1 MSVEASLPAS
11 APAPPLK
18 VLIDTSAWLAFFRLE
33 DQKTALAV
41 RQAIADGTAMTA
53 KIVLAE
59 LRQAAKSERELAV
72 IADIARSLPIA
83 GEGVSTWNDAAE
95 LAYRLK
101 RKGKMIP
108 LTDCY
113 IAVLV
118 RQHDCRLLTLNPRF
132 RDIAAD

>member
-1 MSVEASLPAS
+1 MSVEAS

-41 RQAIADGTAMTA
+41 RQAIADGTADGTAMTA

>member
-1 MSVEASLPAS
+1 MSVEAS